1 MYNSPRAHWSIRNKT
16 FKERGIRVLQVSP
29 NILSREFRGKK
40 TDFYDAEK
48 LENMIDKAKGY
59 EYNPLRELVTLY
71 LLLIETK
78 YKNRLKR
85 ALFLVSDKV
94 NKERLER
101 IAKGD
106 FTQEELYN
114 LSVNKTIRTVNV

>member
-1 MYNSPRAHWSIRNKT
+1 MYNSPRAHWSLRNKA

-59 EYNPLRELVTLY
+59 EYKPLKGIGNTLP
-71 LLLIETK
+71 LP
-78 YKNRLKR
+78 NRDE
-85 ALFLVSDKV
+85 V
-94 NKERLER
+94 
-101 IAKGD
+101 
-106 FTQEELYN
+106 QE
-114 LSVNKTIRTVNV
+114 

>member
-1 MYNSPRAHWSIRNKT
+1 MYNSPRAHWSLRNKA

-71 LLLIETK
+71 LFLIETK

-85 ALFLVSDKV
+85 ALFLASDKV

-101 IAKGD
+101 LAKGD